1 MSYTIRRGTQF
12 IRKRRPI
19 RVQYESHIEYVGSAG
34 HASVS
39 HVTQ

>member
-19 RVQYESHIEYVGSAG
+19 RVQYESHI
-34 HASVS
+34 
-39 HVTQ
+39 